1 MKKLLLLSLF
11 CCFGLVGSV
20 DALAQPI
27 GYSGYPEAQ
36 PSITPVGA
44 YPTYGEYV
52 GIMYALANRYP
63 EKCALEDWGTLPSGR
78 KILTLR
84 LTNDV
89 NYGSGKPQVLCTA
102 TMHGDELAGYW
113 ILLRLAE
120 SLLVSDQFGLLD
132 EMEIFINPLAN
143 PDGVYAL
150 SDSSLARAR
159 RGNANGVDLN
169 RNYPDPDDGAH
180 PDENDYQPET
190 RIFMRAARTHS
201 FDLAVNIH
209 GGAEVFNYP
218 WDTYRNRHPDNVWWR
233 KVSREFAQRA
243 QIASGRASY
252 FDDRQNGV
260 TNGHD
265 WYPIAGSRQDYMN
278 FYHRCREATLELS
291 AVKRFPA
298 SELSQLWSYVKS
310 PLYGFLKEARNGL
323 HGTVSDYQ
331 TGEAIAA
338 RVFIPGHDYQ
348 HSDVIADGNYGDFH
362 RYLAS
367 GTYEVEISAEGY
379 LPQLRTVTVYD
390 DRRVDLDV
398 RLARATPGKIEVKR
412 KR

>member
-1 MKKLLLLSLF
+1 
-11 CCFGLVGSV
+11 
-20 DALAQPI
+20 
-27 GYSGYPEAQ
+27 
-36 PSITPVGA
+36 
-44 YPTYGEYV
+44 
-52 GIMYALANRYP
+52 MYALANRYP

-278 FYHRCREATLELS
+278 FYHRCREATIELS
-291 AVKRFPA
+291 EVKRFPA
-298 SELSQLWSYVKS
+298 EDLEELWSYVSS
-310 PLYGFLKEARNGL
+310 PIQGYIAEARNGL
-323 HGTVSDYQ
+323 HGFVTDYR
-331 TGEAIAA
+331 TGEPVAA
-338 RVFIPGHDYQ
+338 QLFIPGHDYQ
-348 HSDVIADGNYGDFH
+348 NSHVYTDPRHGNFH
-362 RYLAS
+362 RYLAA
-367 GTYEVEISAEGY
+367 GTYEVEFSADGY
-379 LPQLRTVTVYD
+379 LPQLHTVTIYD
-390 DRRVDLDV
+390 DYRVDLDV
-398 RLARATPGKIEVKR
+398 RLSRVSPSNFEVKR